1 MSTVVILN
9 VSFLFFQTHL
19 PDWPFFSLS
28 FYGAA
33 PGAMANHLISNA
45 LLRPHGTNNPY
56 NTLLGEPAVCNNPSV
71 SMYNAQGVLEFIL
84 IFSSESPI
92 LCSFYGH
99 IFLFFLLPFLSL
111 GSRHT
116 DFFHLLPVLVLLFS
130 IFLRFSLVRNGFLP
144 SDKHILNSPIC
155 VCFSVMFIKCI
166 VACHYFSCCWL
177 ISILNTYVFI
187 LRNEIFA

>member
-1 MSTVVILN
+1 MFPFFFSNTFAFL
-9 VSFLFFQTHL
+9 SFFFF
-19 PDWPFFSLS
+19 FFSLS

-84 IFSSESPI
+84 TFSSESPI

-99 IFLFFLLPFLSL
+99 ILFFFPSSCLFFLLEADTQTLFTFHPSWCFYFPFSL
-111 GSRHT
+111 GWKERNVP
-116 DFFHLLPVLVLLFS
+116 DW
-130 IFLRFSLVRNGFLP
+130 RQWSLMQNLE
-144 SDKHILNSPIC
+144 
-155 VCFSVMFIKCI
+155 
-166 VACHYFSCCWL
+166 WL
-177 ISILNTYVFI
+177 IQKG
-187 LRNEIFA
+187 

>member
-1 MSTVVILN
+1 M
-9 VSFLFFQTHL
+9 FPFFFSNTFAWL
-19 PDWPFFSLS
+19 TFFFSLS

-84 IFSSESPI
+84 IFSSEGPI
-92 LCSFYGH
+92 LWPHF
-99 IFLFFLLPFLSL
+99 IFLSFLLPLLSF

-116 DFFHLLPVLVLLFS
+116 DSSHPPLLLVLLFS
-130 IFLRFSLVRNGFLP
+130 IFRRFSLVRKGFLP
-144 SDKHILNSPIC
+144 SDKQMLDSSIC
-155 VCFSVMFIKCI
+155 VCFSVT
-166 VACHYFSCCWL
+166 L
-177 ISILNTYVFI
+177 
-187 LRNEIFA
+187 

>member
-1 MSTVVILN
+1 MAYFFSLVSCLPVIRTVSIVVILN
-9 VSFLFFQTHL
+9 VSFLFFKHICL
-19 PDWPFFSLS
+19 IDLFFFSLS

-92 LCSFYGH
+92 LCSFYGQ
-99 IFLFFLLPFLSL
+99 ILFFFLLPFFVLEADMQTPFAFHLSWCFYFPLSL
-111 GSRHT
+111 G
-116 DFFHLLPVLVLLFS
+116 FP
-130 IFLRFSLVRNGFLP
+130 
-144 SDKHILNSPIC
+144 
-155 VCFSVMFIKCI
+155 
-166 VACHYFSCCWL
+166 
-177 ISILNTYVFI
+177 
-187 LRNEIFA
+187 

>member
-1 MSTVVILN
+1 MSLISCLPVIRTISTVVILN
-9 VSFLFFQTHL
+9 VSFLFFKHICL
-19 PDWPFFSLS
+19 IDLFFFSLS

-71 SMYNAQGVLEFIL
+71 SMYNTQGVLEFIL

-99 IFLFFLLPFLSL
+99 ILFFFPSTCLFFVLEADTQTPFAFHPL
-111 GSRHT
+111 GA
-116 DFFHLLPVLVLLFS
+116 FIFHFP
-130 IFLRFSLVRNGFLP
+130 
-144 SDKHILNSPIC
+144 
-155 VCFSVMFIKCI
+155 
-166 VACHYFSCCWL
+166 
-177 ISILNTYVFI
+177 
-187 LRNEIFA
+187 